1 MLLSF
6 GSKPFSRRGE
16 GHMGDSMG
24 GMVVVV
30 SQEGQFKAVSLGV
43 LTVLLTQGYRLA
55 TPAELNQYV
64 QEQRKKSD
72 LRE

>member
-1 MLLSF
+1 MDGLV
-6 GSKPFSRRGE
+6 
-16 GHMGDSMG
+16 M
-24 GMVVVV
+24 VV
-30 SQEGQFKAVSLGV
+30 SQEGQFKAVSLDV

-55 TPAELNQYV
+55 TPAELNLYV

>member
-1 MLLSF
+1 MQLSF
-6 GSKPFSRRGE
+6 GSKPLKDVERVN
-16 GHMGDSMG
+16 MGDMDG
-24 GMVVVV
+24 LVMVV
-30 SQEGQFKAVSLGV
+30 SQEGQFKAVSLDV

-55 TPAELNQYV
+55 TPAELNLYV

>member
-1 MLLSF
+1 MDGLV
-6 GSKPFSRRGE
+6 
-16 GHMGDSMG
+16 M
-24 GMVVVV
+24 VV

>member
-1 MLLSF
+1 
-6 GSKPFSRRGE
+6 
-16 GHMGDSMG
+16 MGDLDGLVM
-24 GMVVVV
+24 VV
-30 SQEGQFKAVSLGV
+30 SQEGLFQAVPLDV

-55 TPAELNQYV
+55 TPADLNQFV